1 MKRYQLTYLTL
12 SKQTVQEFKKA
23 YLKDKEVTNKEVTVL
38 ISRERGWPK
47 LLPEVIMAK
56 TIQTVKALHLKD
68 APVSIAVINTI
79 AKGVVMS
86 EDRCLL

>member
-1 MKRYQLTYLTL
+1 M
-12 SKQTVQEFKKA
+12 
-23 YLKDKEVTNKEVTVL
+23 
-38 ISRERGWPK
+38 G
-47 LLPEVIMAK
+47 K